1 MRKEYERD
9 MFRRVCH
16 DIGETHGKTL
26 EYGAQACNISSRNQ
40 RVLSEKCVYALHL
53 LRGLSLKGN
62 GSILLGPEHG
72 QVHTA

>member
-1 MRKEYERD
+1 MTCFVVFATISSK
-9 MFRRVCH
+9 
-16 DIGETHGKTL
+16 HGKTL

-40 RVLSEKCVYALHL
+40 RVLLGKCVYALHL

-62 GSILLGPEHG
+62 GSVLLGLEHG